1 MRTCFFKL
9 SIFCFVLTL
18 ISLTQVNVLSTT
30 AQVPNSIELEATNL
44 YKAGEN
50 YLKSNQLLAARS
62 QLDRSLQL
70 YEKLN
75 DREGKLKTSI
85 ALAEVY
91 YRETNY
97 RQALQILQQADR
109 EASTESNRQQQGRL
123 LTIKGLIY
131 LETGEYVR
139 ALFAL
144 QQAQSS
150 EIGDLDRSNRIR
162 IGLGEAYRYLGWYSK
177 ALGYLEMAIRVVS
190 DRNDRGRALNAIG
203 EVYFELGEFD
213 RALNFYDRALRE
225 RQNNGDRLGA
235 IRTLNN
241 LGQIYRQ
248 TKESNEAI
256 AYYQQ
261 ALREANALGDMTS
274 RVYILNNLGETYL
287 ETNRQVEALD
297 SLQEALNISR
307 NNLTVAR
314 VQTLNHLGKYYRQ
327 RTEYDK
333 AIENYQEALG
343 WSQKFD
349 SRAYEGKALVG
360 MGETYL
366 KSKQIDRAIA
376 SLESGIE
383 IFESLRPG
391 LQNEQK
397 ISLFETQDYAYQL
410 LQKALIEVGK
420 YQSALVVAEKG
431 RARAFAELLV
441 QRISESNQTEDD
453 SQPLTLAQIQ
463 TVAKNAK
470 ATLVEYSILK
480 DDRGQESEL
489 LIWLVKPTGE
499 ILFKQINLQSQETGE
514 KTGGNSLENAL
525 MEATRGQQTTS
536 LSSLAWSVRETM
548 LNRSNGQTKSAAP
561 STQKAYQ
568 LLIQPI
574 AELLSNNP
582 QEKVIFIPHKSLFLI
597 PFHALQDSSG
607 KYLIEQHTISIAPS
621 IQILSL
627 TQKNKSNANLKD
639 ALIVG
644 NPSPMPE
651 NLTALPGAEAEAQDV
666 AKLLQTKALTEKQ
679 ATKKAVLTKISQASI
694 IHLATH
700 GLFNERQGL
709 QSYLA
714 LAPSE
719 QQDGLLTA
727 EEVLNLSLKANLA
740 VLSACSTG
748 RGQITG
754 DGVIGLSRSFMSAGV
769 PSVVVS
775 LWNIPDLPTA
785 SLMTE
790 FYRNWQQ
797 SHDKSQALRQAM
809 LTVMKENPDPYNW
822 AGFILMGQ
830 AN

>member
-1 MRTCFFKL
+1 VLFVL
-9 SIFCFVLTL
+9 SI
-18 ISLTQVNVLSTT
+18 
-30 AQVPNSIELEATNL
+30 
-44 YKAGEN
+44 
-50 YLKSNQLLAARS
+50 
-62 QLDRSLQL
+62 
-70 YEKLN
+70 
-75 DREGKLKTSI
+75 
-85 ALAEVY
+85 
-91 YRETNY
+91 
-97 RQALQILQQADR
+97 
-109 EASTESNRQQQGRL
+109 
-123 LTIKGLIY
+123 
-131 LETGEYVR
+131 
-139 ALFAL
+139 
-144 QQAQSS
+144 
-150 EIGDLDRSNRIR
+150 
-162 IGLGEAYRYLGWYSK
+162 YLG
-177 ALGYLEMAIRVVS
+177 RV
-190 DRNDRGRALNAIG
+190 
-203 EVYFELGEFD
+203 
-213 RALNFYDRALRE
+213 
-225 RQNNGDRLGA
+225 
-235 IRTLNN
+235 
-241 LGQIYRQ
+241 YRQ
-248 TKESNEAI
+248 TKESSEAV

-261 ALREANALGDMTS
+261 ALQEANALGDMTS
-274 RVYILNNLGETYL
+274 KVYILNNLGETYL
-287 ETNRQVEALD
+287 ETDKQAEALD
-297 SLQEALNISR
+297 SLQQALSISR
-307 NNLTVAR
+307 NNINVSR
-314 VQTLNHLGKYYRQ
+314 VETLNNLGKYYRQ

-343 WSQKFD
+343 WSKQLD
-349 SRAYEGKALVG
+349 SRAYEGKTLVG

-366 KSKQIDRAIA
+366 KSKQLEKAIDN
-376 SLESGIE
+376 LESGIE

-391 LQNEQK
+391 LQDEQK
-397 ISLFETQDYAYQL
+397 VSLFETQDYAYQL
-410 LQKALIEVGK
+410 LQKALIEAGK

-441 QRISESNQTEDD
+441 QRISQSNQTEGN
-453 SQPLTLAQIQ
+453 SQPLTLPQIQ

-480 DDRGQESEL
+480 DDRGQDSEL

-499 ILFKQINLQSQETGE
+499 ILFKQINLQSQVTGE

-525 MEATRGQQTTS
+525 LEATRGEQTTS

-548 LNRSNGQTKSAAP
+548 LNRSGGQTKSAA
-561 STQKAYQ
+561 STTQKTYQ

-574 AELLSNNP
+574 EELLSNDP

-597 PFHALQDSSG
+597 PFHALKDSSK
-607 KYLIEQHTISIAPS
+607 KYLIEKHTISIAPS

-651 NLTALPGAEAEAQDV
+651 NLTSLPGAEAEAQDV
-666 AKLLQTKALTEKQ
+666 AKLLQAKALTEKQ
-679 ATKKAVLTKISQASI
+679 ATKQAVLKQISQASI

-822 AGFILMGQ
+822 AGFVLMGQ
-830 AN
+830 TN